1 MVNRRRYLDLGA
13 GRGPIDITSMADL
26 YPAASSEPPTIDF
39 EEWMRLLKELAQDP
53 PVPVAA
59 HIAADVARAMEA
71 VRKAGAP
78 HLDAVTTST
87 TFMGLVI
94 QEHPDWPPGRVR
106 FLMSDGSWLDAEW
119 V

>member
-1 MVNRRRYLDLGA
+1 MVLRRRYLDIGA
-13 GRGPIDITSMADL
+13 GGAPIDITSIADL
-26 YPAASSEPPTIDF
+26 QPTSSTEPSIDF
-39 EEWMRLLKELAQDP
+39 EEWMRLLKELAQEP

-59 HIAADVARAMEA
+59 HIAADVARAMDA
-71 VRKAGAP
+71 LRSASAP

-106 FLMSDGSWLDAEW
+106 FLMSDGSWRDLGS
-119 V
+119 